1 MRPWSVPVRLELDGR
16 ACIVQSRTIQFNL
29 PELWLKSRRIITRYG
44 HMPMASLA
52 LRHSPGSK
60 RALLILFRYLSEVDG
75 PVHVSTAIANG
86 LETALRRS
94 RTPHTEAALS
104 LTHIFISLAELF
116 DPRALGCNSKIF
128 NQMESFFLTHSEEI
142 LTNYNITI
150 GFQFI
155 ALLDRM
161 SFNSRTRP
169 WDMTPVLACLV
180 RAWDHMGIRPSTA
193 RHLPPLSSTSKRIL
207 KELALQANHARRR
220 HRHQISSQL
229 LACSCDNIRGRPALT
244 HRPHS
249 HHGDFRP
256 SAATVPGQA
265 FHPEDL
271 LQFCLDY
278 PELVDI
284 RIPESGIRFPHNDG
298 FGLLEDEMSMR
309 GGEKVIFLEEGDP
322 YGVLEPG
329 MYEYPDPDEH
339 LGLPWLEPSFV
350 PHRGRRPRLIDR
362 CR

>member
-1 MRPWSVPVRLELDGR
+1 
-16 ACIVQSRTIQFNL
+16 
-29 PELWLKSRRIITRYG
+29 
-44 HMPMASLA
+44 MPMSSLA

-60 RALLILFRYLSEVDG
+60 RALGILFHHLSEADG
-75 PVHVSTAIANG
+75 PVHVSTVIANG
-86 LETALRRS
+86 LEAALRRS

-104 LTHIFISLAELF
+104 LTHTFISLAEMF
-116 DPRALGCNSKIF
+116 DPRELGCNGKIF

-142 LTNYNITI
+142 LTNYNITV

-180 RAWDHMGIRPSTA
+180 RAWEHMGIRPPST

-207 KELALQANHARRR
+207 KELAMQADHKRRR

-229 LACSCDNIRGRPALT
+229 LACPCDIRGRPALT

-256 SAATVPGQA
+256 SAATVSGQA
-265 FHPEDL
+265 FRPEDL

-284 RIPESGIRFPHNDG
+284 RIQGSSRHRFPHDDG
-298 FGLLEDEMSMR
+298 FGLLEDEMSMH
-309 GGEKVIFLEEGDP
+309 GGEEVILLEAGDP
-322 YGVLEPG
+322 YGILEPG
-329 MYEYPDPDEH
+329 MYEYPDPEEY
-339 LGLPWLEPSFV
+339 LGLPWLEPAFV